1 MALGTFVGGRYSST
15 LNSVDLGLTRDGYT
29 LVIVPKGEMV
39 AQSDAYAQTL
49 LDYFFAGCDASV
61 VLDSL
66 EYKAGPIAAIWPWGT
81 IGAMGIIAR
90 LASAIATSLV
100 LSSTSG
106 TPAAS
111 SPATLTATRAIIAP
125 GTNISLL
132 YTSKLRMVPIR
143 FDLLPSDS
151 AIHWTQSAIMWIGV
165 GIGTLLSVL
174 QQASTLA

>member
-1 MALGTFVGGRYSST
+1 MALGTFIGGRYSST
-15 LNSVDLGLTRDGYT
+15 LAGVDLGLTQNGYQ
-29 LVIVPKGEMV
+29 LVIVPKGEMI

-81 IGAMGIIAR
+81 LGTMGIIAR
-90 LASAIATSLV
+90 LASNIAASLV
-100 LSSTSG
+100 LTSTAG

-111 SPATLTATRAIIAP
+111 SPASLTATRAIISP
-125 GTNISLL
+125 GSNISLL

-151 AIHWTQSAIMWIGV
+151 VVHWTQ
-165 GIGTLLSVL
+165 T
-174 QQASTLA
+174 